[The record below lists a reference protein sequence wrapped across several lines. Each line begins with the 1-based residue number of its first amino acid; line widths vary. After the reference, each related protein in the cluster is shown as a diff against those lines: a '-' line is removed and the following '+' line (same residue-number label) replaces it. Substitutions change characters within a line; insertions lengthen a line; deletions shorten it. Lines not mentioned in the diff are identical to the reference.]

1 MVPILPTL
9 IEPHDLL
16 PPLLCPR
23 YAPRRLARRNGLLV
37 VNSVLN
43 VLRLNS
49 RWVRNHLRVEETGDE
64 EAGGVVVDWGVEA
77 CPYTAVGSPASSVR
91 ASPVA
96 CLQSTTVELWPVTA
110 RSDLS

>member
-49 RWVRNHLRVEETGDE
+49 RWVRNHLRVRKLVMRRLVVLLLTGGWRH
-64 EAGGVVVDWGVEA
+64 AHI
-77 CPYTAVGSPASSVR
+77 
-91 ASPVA
+91 
-96 CLQSTTVELWPVTA
+96 LLLA
-110 RSDLS
+110 RRR